1 MGEIMGDV
9 HSITSMG
16 AENGTTLVDIETY
29 AGIVGTTDR
38 TVRRWLG
45 NGEIPGAERDVSGK
59 WEIPSTAVRRAKT
72 PEEVRAYREAAAGA
86 SPAEHSEVGVPAM
99 YPNTGAEMVLAGP
112 ITEPTLVQALDDETG
127 YLSIA
132 DASHY
137 LGIPQAQILANPERF
152 DLAPVGVNGSQRVP
166 QRIIRRIMGI

>member
-1 MGEIMGDV
+1 MGDV
-9 HSITSMG
+9 HNISSMG
-16 AENGTTLVDIETY
+16 GAGDTLVDIETY
-29 AGIVGTTDR
+29 AEIAGATDR

-45 NGEIPGAERDVSGK
+45 NGEVPGAERDATGK
-59 WEIPSTAVRRAKT
+59 WQIPSNAVRRAKT
-72 PEEVRAYREAAAGA
+72 PEEVKAFREGSGNA
-86 SPAEHSEVGVPAM
+86 AEHSEVGIPAL
-99 YPNTGAEMVLAGP
+99 YPSTELTLSTPVA
-112 ITEPTLVQALDDETG
+112 EPTLVQGLDDETG

-152 DLAPVGVNGSQRVP
+152 DLAPVGVNGSMRVP